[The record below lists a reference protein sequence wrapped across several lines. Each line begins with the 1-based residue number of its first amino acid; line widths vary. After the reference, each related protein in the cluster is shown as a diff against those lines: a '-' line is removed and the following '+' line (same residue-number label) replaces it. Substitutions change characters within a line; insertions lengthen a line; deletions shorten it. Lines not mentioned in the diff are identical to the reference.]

1 MIYIVVILIFICL
14 AFVSGYLLFRYM
26 RKKSDI
32 EIDRNN
38 ASIKYVED
46 LRKHVI
52 QQFDVVISTLSPNFE
67 TQMNIVKS
75 IKQNLEKTPF
85 IEIQKNYNKL
95 EGLQKL
101 DQQLKELDEYIT
113 NIGIEYVSEET
124 VLSLVKKLNF

>member
-52 QQFDVVISTLSPNFE
+52 QQFDVVISTLSPNFG

-75 IKQNLEKTPF
+75 IKQNIEKTPF

-95 EGLQKL
+95 ERLQKL

>member
-1 MIYIVVILIFICL
+1 
-14 AFVSGYLLFRYM
+14 M

-75 IKQNLEKTPF
+75 VKQNIEKTPF

>member
-67 TQMNIVKS
+67 KQINIVKS
-75 IKQNLEKTPF
+75 IKQNIEKTPF

>member
-67 TQMNIVKS
+67 KQINIVKS
-75 IKQNLEKTPF
+75 IKQNIEKTPF

-95 EGLQKL
+95 ERLQKL

>member
-1 MIYIVVILIFICL
+1 MIYIVAILIFICL

-46 LRKHVI
+46 LRKNVI
-52 QQFDVVISTLSPNFE
+52 QQFDVVISTLSPNFG

-75 IKQNLEKTPF
+75 IKQNIEKTPF

-95 EGLQKL
+95 ERLQKM
-101 DQQLKELDEYIT
+101 DQQLKELDEYIS

>member
-1 MIYIVVILIFICL
+1 MIYIVAILIFICL

-46 LRKHVI
+46 LRKNVI
-52 QQFDVVISTLSPNFE
+52 QQFDVVISTLSPNFR

-75 IKQNLEKTPF
+75 IKQNIEKTPF

-95 EGLQKL
+95 ERLQKM